1 MKGENMAMLTTA
13 PAAITGLSGLG
24 LGNSGWSNQTSNG
37 TSYGLGGS
45 NSASSSYEWSN
56 AYGYGT
62 NDEYG
67 YSNNESY
74 GYSDSSG
81 YGYNNSD
88 AFNEGWSEGT
98 SQSYSEEYNRTFG
111 REASAQDVLNARE
124 ANAVQRDLWSDQA
137 AYNAEQAAIDR
148 AFQAYMSNTSYQ
160 RAVADLKAAGLN
172 PILAAGNMGASTP
185 VGSAASAGLATSAKA
200 NAYAESYGTGY
211 SRSNSANKSYNY
223 GTSKGRSENWSS
235 GRSENWSSG
244 KSENWKTGRNEN
256 WSNSEGKS
264 QSNSS
269 SWERSGS
276 QNTMQAASEWTNN
289 IREILGAM
297 TGAAKD
303 MFGNVSSAVKATQQ
317 PAYKI
322 SNNHKERSGG
332 NYKSGGYTRDMMGN
346 IVGDRN
352 GTYKNTKDGAKG
364 TY

>member
-1 MKGENMAMLTTA
+1 MAMLGNAAA
-13 PAAITGLSGLG
+13 PAAITSLSGLG
-24 LGNSGWSNQTSNG
+24 LGNSGWSNQTSQG
-37 TSYGLGGS
+37 TSFGLGGS
-45 NSASSSYEWSN
+45 NSASSGYEWSN

-62 NDEYG
+62 TDEYG

-74 GYSDSSG
+74 GYSNNSG

-88 AFNEGWSEGT
+88 AFNEGWSEGS
-98 SQSYSEEYNRTFG
+98 SQGYSEEYNRTFG
-111 REASAQDVLNARE
+111 REASAQDILNARE

-137 AYNAEQAAIDR
+137 TYNAEQAAIDR

-160 RAVADLKAAGLN
+160 RAVADLRAAGLN

-235 GRSENWSSG
+235 GKSENWSSG

-256 WSNSEGKS
+256 WSNSEGRN

-269 SWERSGS
+269 SWEKSGS

-303 MFGNVSSAVKATQQ
+303 MFGNVSSAVKAAQQ

-322 SNNHKERSGG
+322 SNNYTERTGG

-352 GTYKNTKDGAKG
+352 GTYQNTKNGAKG